1 LKKKPG
7 IEGKITLQK
16 NESDGTYLQPS
27 LIYMAKEIETNSE
40 LRSTTLAQ
48 IGLLKG
54 NGLFKLILKKTN
66 VPFQEFIIKD
76 SEKELEDLK
85 CRELLINERNQKII
99 RVAEEKLKLA
109 EMQNLEYQKQ
119 LRDSNKEKMEIE
131 KKAESVIENKS
142 QIQSETSVKSNSLS
156 NTWDSNKSLSQL
168 PTKVAKKTKELTEEE
183 IQREQRELM
192 QFARTLR
199 SPMELTNEIQKKRT

>member
-1 LKKKPG
+1 
-7 IEGKITLQK
+7 
-16 NESDGTYLQPS
+16 
-27 LIYMAKEIETNSE
+27 MAKEIETNSE

-131 KKAESVIENKS
+131 KKS
-142 QIQSETSVKSNSLS
+142 
-156 NTWDSNKSLSQL
+156 
-168 PTKVAKKTKELTEEE
+168 
-183 IQREQRELM
+183 
-192 QFARTLR
+192 
-199 SPMELTNEIQKKRT
+199 